1 MRWGYDGN
9 KIAPPEGVAKDL
21 GPVLEVAATFH
32 HPITVL
38 RAKKGLYVHGQCL
51 GQTTTSTLTNYQSID
66 EAFAYCASIP
76 VMWRQMSFEKTGP
89 TLADVWL
96 AAFENQDDEDCDIEF
111 HVDEKVIRAH
121 KFFLKTRSEHF
132 RRFLT
137 GPWGESCNGVVQVD
151 EFDYETFHAF
161 IRYLYS
167 DWVEPGTVT
176 EMSELLKIADYYGEP
191 DLHARCQKI
200 LKACTAVDNVC
211 SIFSLSRQC
220 NATELEEYALKFL
233 QENHGKIMQIP
244 NNGFEHVDNE
254 SRKLIINAVP
264 T

>member
-1 MRWGYDGN
+1 MALTDKNEVVRWGYDGN

-96 AAFENQDDEDCDIEF
+96 AAFENQVRDWVGCWAFSYAILSLSVHNFCLNLQDEDCDIEF

-121 KFFLKTRSEHF
+121 KFFLKTRWEHF

-137 GPWGESCNGVVQVD
+137 GPWGESCNGYV
-151 EFDYETFHAF
+151 Y
-161 IRYLYS
+161 
-167 DWVEPGTVT
+167 
-176 EMSELLKIADYYGEP
+176 
-191 DLHARCQKI
+191 
-200 LKACTAVDNVC
+200 
-211 SIFSLSRQC
+211 
-220 NATELEEYALKFL
+220 
-233 QENHGKIMQIP
+233 
-244 NNGFEHVDNE
+244 FECKN
-254 SRKLIINAVP
+254 
-264 T
+264 